1 MSWLDWNS
9 IVNSRHGI
17 TFSSRVQ
24 SKFIPSQSSSIQDIL
39 PPFPVVKN
47 PDNFIITFDVNITT
61 QVLTKFKKSK
71 RFEEIHNLINQLHE
85 EGLGN
90 KEISNYLNSN
100 NIKTPTGKE
109 YTRQLIGMYFYKS
122 RKIDRRLKHSELKLT
137 NIRFWVYDQF

>member
-1 MSWLDWNS
+1 MEGKWLYYNGLDKNFLKTT
-9 IVNSRHGI
+9 RL
-17 TFSSRVQ
+17 Q
-24 SKFIPSQSSSIQDIL
+24 SNKFKEIL

-61 QVLTKFKKSK
+61 QILTRFKKSK

-85 EGLGN
+85 EGMGN

-100 NIKTPTGKE
+100 NIKTPTGKD

-122 RKIDRRLKHSELKLT
+122 RKTKTRIDYGI
-137 NIRFWVYDQF
+137 NIN

>member
-1 MSWLDWNS
+1 M
-9 IVNSRHGI
+9 
-17 TFSSRVQ
+17 
-24 SKFIPSQSSSIQDIL
+24 
-39 PPFPVVKN
+39 VKN

-71 RFEEIHNLINQLHE
+71 RFEEIHNLINKLHE

-100 NIKTPTGKE
+100 NIKTPTGKD

-122 RKIDRRLKHSELKLT
+122 RKIERRLKHSELKLT
-137 NIRFWVYDQF
+137 NIRFWIYDQF

>member
-1 MSWLDWNS
+1 MITTTLMSFN
-9 IVNSRHGI
+9 
-17 TFSSRVQ
+17 
-24 SKFIPSQSSSIQDIL
+24 IPNQVKNVLNTTQLQSSSIQDIL

-71 RFEEIHNLINQLHE
+71 RFEEIHNLINNLHK
-85 EGLGN
+85 EGMGN
-90 KEISNYLNSN
+90 KQISDYLNSH

-122 RKIDRRLKHSELKLT
+122 RKIERRLKHSELKLT
-137 NIRFWVYDQF
+137 NIRFWVSD

>member
-1 MSWLDWNS
+1 M
-9 IVNSRHGI
+9 
-17 TFSSRVQ
+17 
-24 SKFIPSQSSSIQDIL
+24 
-39 PPFPVVKN
+39 VKN

-71 RFEEIHNLINQLHE
+71 RFEEIHNLINKLHE

-100 NIKTPTGKE
+100 NIKTPTGKD

-122 RKIDRRLKHSELKLT
+122 RKIKRRLKHSELKLT
-137 NIRFWVYDQF
+137 NIRFWIYDQF

>member
-1 MSWLDWNS
+1 VVVKYVPYENFPL
-9 IVNSRHGI
+9 
-17 TFSSRVQ
+17 
-24 SKFIPSQSSSIQDIL
+24 QSSSIQDIL

-100 NIKTPTGKE
+100 NIKTPTGKD

-122 RKIDRRLKHSELKLT
+122 RKIERRLKHSELKLT
-137 NIRFWVYDQF
+137 NIRFWIYDQF

>member
-1 MSWLDWNS
+1 M
-9 IVNSRHGI
+9 
-17 TFSSRVQ
+17 
-24 SKFIPSQSSSIQDIL
+24 
-39 PPFPVVKN
+39 VKN

-71 RFEEIHNLINQLHE
+71 RFEEIHNLINKLHE

-100 NIKTPTGKE
+100 NIKTPTGKD

-122 RKIDRRLKHSELKLT
+122 RKIERRLKHSEFKLT
-137 NIRFWVYDQF
+137 NIRFCIYDQF